1 MKLSEKIGYGFGDMS
16 SSMFWKLFSYF
27 LPFFY
32 SNVFGLSLADA
43 GVLMLV
49 TRIWD
54 AVSDPMMG
62 IIADR
67 TKTRWGKYRPY
78 LLFFSLPFA
87 VCGILLFTT
96 PENGKTLWAYI
107 TYILMMTVYTGINVP
122 YGSLLNVMTADSDEK
137 SVLSS
142 YRMFFAYGGS
152 FIALFAWEPLCNM
165 FDKARTVAEDSAG
178 GLASISTSPEA
189 WQKAMI
195 VIASCCFILFV
206 LSFLLTKEHVKSEST
221 VSVGQDLKLLLKNK
235 PWWLLIGAALAS
247 NLFNTVRGT
256 TTAYFFADY
265 IQKTVEMAPQWAF
278 LVSAGIFLSIGEI
291 SNMIG
296 VVLAVPMSKNLG
308 KKSTY
313 IISMAVLIGLSIAF
327 FFLPATTGGYWAM
340 LIFQVVISIFT
351 GVISPLVWSMY
362 ADVADYSEL
371 KDGTASTGL
380 IFSSASMAQKFGG
393 AFGGSAVMW
402 MLAAFGYNTVAGA
415 VQTETAILGL
425 RILMSWVPAAV
436 AALSILVVWFYP
448 LTKKKMEGV
457 QAELAVKRGVQ
468 SAE

>member
-1 MKLSEKIGYGFGDMS
+1 MKLSEKIGYGLGDMS

-62 IIADR
+62 ILADR

-78 LLFFSLPFA
+78 LLFFALPFA
-87 VCGILLFTT
+87 ICGVLLFTT
-96 PENGKTLWAYI
+96 PENGKTVWAYV
-107 TYILMMTVYTGINVP
+107 TYIMMMTVYTGINVP

-142 YRMFFAYGGS
+142 YRMFFAYAGS
-152 FIALFAWEPLCNM
+152 FIALFAWEPLCNL
-165 FDKARTVAEDSAG
+165 FDKARVVADGAEG
-178 GLASISTSPEA
+178 GLASISTDPAA
-189 WQKAMI
+189 WQTAMI
-195 VIASCCFILFV
+195 IIASCCCILFV
-206 LSFLLTKEHVKSEST
+206 LSFLLTREHVKSEST
-221 VSVGQDLKLLLKNK
+221 VSIGKDFKLLLKNK
-235 PWWLLIGAALAS
+235 PWWLLVGAALCS

-296 VVLAVPMSKNLG
+296 VVLAVPMSKYFG
-308 KKSTY
+308 KKNTY
-313 IISMAVLIGLSIAF
+313 IISMAVLIGLSVCF
-327 FFLPATTGGYWAM
+327 FFIPATTGGYWAM
-340 LIFQVVISIFT
+340 LAFQLIISIFT

-380 IFSSASMAQKFGG
+380 IFSSGSMAQKFGG
-393 AFGGSAVMW
+393 AFGGAAVMW
-402 MLAAFGYNTVAGA
+402 MLAAFGYDTTSGA
-415 VQTETAILGL
+415 VQTETAIQGL
-425 RILMSWVPAAV
+425 RILMSFIPALV
-436 AALSILVVWFYP
+436 AALAILITWFYP
-448 LTKKKMEGV
+448 LTKSKMAEV
-457 QAELAVKRGVQ
+457 QVELAKKR
-468 SAE
+468 E

>member
-43 GVLMLV
+43 GILMLV

-165 FDKARTVAEDSAG
+165 FDKARTVADDAAG
-178 GLASISTSPEA
+178 GLATISTSPEA

-457 QAELAVKRGVQ
+457 QAELAVKRGV
-468 SAE
+468 

>member
-43 GVLMLV
+43 GILMLV

-62 IIADR
+62 IICDR

-78 LLFFSLPFA
+78 LLFFALPFA

-107 TYILMMTVYTGINVP
+107 TYICMMTVYTGINVP

-165 FDKARTVAEDSAG
+165 FDKARVVSAEAAG
-178 GLASISTSPEA
+178 GLASISTSPVA
-189 WQKAMI
+189 WNRAMI
-195 VIASCCFILFV
+195 VIAACCFIFFI

-256 TTAYFFADY
+256 TTAYFFSDY
-265 IQKTVEMAPQWAF
+265 ILKTVEMAPQWAF
-278 LVSAGIFLSIGEI
+278 LVSASIFLSIGEVA
-291 SNMIG
+291 NMVG
-296 VVLAVPMSKNLG
+296 VVIAVPMSKKLG

-313 IISMAVLIGLSIAF
+313 MVSMAVLIVLSIAF

-340 LIFQVVISIFT
+340 LFFQILISTFT
-351 GVISPLVWSMY
+351 GIISPLVWSMY

-402 MLAAFGYNTVAGA
+402 LLAAFGYNTVAGA
-415 VQTETAILGL
+415 VQTDTAILGL
-425 RILMSWVPAAV
+425 RILMSWGPALV

-457 QAELAVKRGVQ
+457 QAELAVKRG
-468 SAE
+468 A